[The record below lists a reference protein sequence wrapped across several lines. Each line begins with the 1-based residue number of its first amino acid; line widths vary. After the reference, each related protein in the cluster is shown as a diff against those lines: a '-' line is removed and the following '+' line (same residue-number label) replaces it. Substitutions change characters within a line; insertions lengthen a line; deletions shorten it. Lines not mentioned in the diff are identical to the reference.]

1 MDRGVAYRD
10 HEGNPQMI
18 SEPRTPSTDPA
29 VPAPKRIRHGIS
41 LLPDCRPARRP
52 AVDYYQDVLAL
63 ARDADAGG
71 LDYVKMTEHYLG
83 DYGGYCPSPLTFLA
97 AVAAQ
102 TSNIRLM
109 TGCVLPAFHHPVQLA
124 AHAAMVDVLS
134 GGRLEVGFARAW
146 LPYEFEAFG
155 VPLSSSHAR
164 FQACIKAVIRLW
176 TEQKVTEQTEFF
188 SFRDATSQPAV
199 VQRPHPPVW
208 GAAIRSPESFVWL
221 AEQGFGLLVSL
232 PPLRRDFKWTRDLI
246 RLYRATFA
254 AKHKDTGLS
263 PRVAVSIPLYVAP
276 TDAEAYDT
284 AIPHVR
290 EYLDVS
296 AEAASSWTN
305 VSSDNYRGYQNM
317 SDGFATSTSEALRQ
331 EGSAVIGSPAS
342 VIEQIRG
349 LHAELAPDVCLWGVD
364 FGGQEGQTMRRS
376 LKLFLD
382 EVLPHVREL

>member
-1 MDRGVAYRD
+1 MLHGILLSISQAQGRGSGLPRSACSRAVRRYASDVPADLRAPSGSMDRGVAYRD

-29 VPAPKRIRHGIS
+29 APAPKRIRHGIS
-41 LLPDCRPARRP
+41 LLPDCRPALRP

-155 VPLSSSHAR
+155 VPLSTSRAR

-188 SFRDATSQPAV
+188 SFQDATSQPAV
-199 VQRPHPPVW
+199 VQ
-208 GAAIRSPESFVWL
+208 
-221 AEQGFGLLVSL
+221 
-232 PPLRRDFKWTRDLI
+232 
-246 RLYRATFA
+246 
-254 AKHKDTGLS
+254 
-263 PRVAVSIPLYVAP
+263 
-276 TDAEAYDT
+276 
-284 AIPHVR
+284 
-290 EYLDVS
+290 
-296 AEAASSWTN
+296 
-305 VSSDNYRGYQNM
+305 
-317 SDGFATSTSEALRQ
+317 
-331 EGSAVIGSPAS
+331 
-342 VIEQIRG
+342 
-349 LHAELAPDVCLWGVD
+349 
-364 FGGQEGQTMRRS
+364 
-376 LKLFLD
+376 
-382 EVLPHVREL
+382 

>member
-1 MDRGVAYRD
+1 
-10 HEGNPQMI
+10 
-18 SEPRTPSTDPA
+18 
-29 VPAPKRIRHGIS
+29 
-41 LLPDCRPARRP
+41 
-52 AVDYYQDVLAL
+52 VLAL

-102 TSNIRLM
+102 TSDIRLM

-146 LPYEFEAFG
+146 LPYEFDAFG
-155 VPLSSSHAR
+155 VPLSTSRAR
-164 FQACIKAVIRLW
+164 FQACIQAVIRLW

-188 SFRDATSQPAV
+188 SFQEATSQPAV
-199 VQRPHPPVW
+199 VQSPHPPVW

-232 PPLRRDFKWTRDLI
+232 PPLRSDLKWARDLV
-246 RLYRATFA
+246 RLYRTTFA
-254 AKHKDTGLS
+254 AKHRGTGLR
-263 PRVAVSIPLYVAP
+263 PRVAVSVPLYVAP

-284 AIPHVR
+284 AVPYVR

-296 AEAASSWTN
+296 AEAASSWN
-305 VSSDNYRGYQNM
+305 GVSSDNYRGYQNM
-317 SDGFATSTSEALRQ
+317 SDGFAASTDETLRRD
-331 EGSAVIGSPAS
+331 GSAVIGSPGS
-342 VIEQIRG
+342 IIEQIKA
-349 LHAELAPDVCLWGVD
+349 LHAELAPDVCLWNVD
-364 FGGQEGQTMRRS
+364 FGGQEGETMRRS
-376 LKLFLD
+376 LKLFID

>member
-1 MDRGVAYRD
+1 MR
-10 HEGNPQMI
+10 
-18 SEPRTPSTDPA
+18 
-29 VPAPKRIRHGIS
+29 
-41 LLPDCRPARRP
+41 
-52 AVDYYQDVLAL
+52 YYEDVLAL

-155 VPLSSSHAR
+155 VPLSTSRAR

-188 SFRDATSQPAV
+188 SFAGATSQPAV
-199 VQRPHPPVW
+199 VQSPHPPVW

-221 AEQGFGLLVSL
+221 AEQGHGLLISL
-232 PPLRRDFKWTRDLI
+232 SPLRSDLKWSRDLI

-254 AKHKDTGLS
+254 AKHKDDGLR

-284 AIPHVR
+284 AVPYMR

-296 AEAASSWTN
+296 AEAAASWTN
-305 VSSDNYRGYQNM
+305 IYSDNYRGYQKM
-317 SDGFATSTSEALRQ
+317 GDGFAAITDEALRQ
-331 EGSAVIGSPAS
+331 DGTAVIGTPAR
-342 VIEQIRG
+342 VIEQIRA
-349 LHAELAPDVCLWGVD
+349 LYADLAPDVCLWNVD
-364 FGGQEGQTMRRS
+364 YGGQRGETMRPS
-376 LKLFLD
+376 LRLFID
-382 EVLPHVREL
+382 EVLPHVRGR